1 MYVSKQNPNCKKQV
15 NLVMILNGQ
24 GLYCIA
30 VKTLPVLLSWIT
42 SKQHGD
48 SYCLN
53 CLHSCTATKK
63 IESHKKYVK
72 IKIFNF
78 KMSSEETKILK
89 FTEYQKFDKLS
100 FIIYVDLQSLIKKIE
115 KFKYNFEKTVTTKVR
130 EHTSLYFSMSVSSSK

>member
-1 MYVSKQNPNCKKQV
+1 M
-15 NLVMILNGQ
+15 
-24 GLYCIA
+24 
-30 VKTLPVLLSWIT
+30 
-42 SKQHGD
+42 
-48 SYCLN
+48 
-53 CLHSCTATKK
+53 
-63 IESHKKYVK
+63 K

-130 EHTSLYFSMSVSSSK
+130 EHTSLYVCIIFKINTMFREVKTT